1 MSTFFISDLHLGH
14 ENMAIRRGFSCADEM
29 NETIIQRWNN
39 VVNKHDKVFILGDV
53 GFEKPTYYPLLNKLK
68 GLKEV
73 VLGNHDDSRHV
84 LELLKY
90 VNKVAGMID
99 YKKEYIL
106 THCPIHPSQLDYR
119 YSYNIHGHVHE
130 NSILKHPALADYLGE
145 LDPRYLNVSAEVID
159 YTPKTLEE
167 LLELNKLNK
176 I

>member
-1 MSTFFISDLHLGH
+1 
-14 ENMAIRRGFSCADEM
+14 M
-29 NETIIQRWNN
+29 NETIIQRWNI

-53 GFEKPTYYPLLNKLK
+53 GFEKPKYYPLLNKLK

-84 LELLKY
+84 PELLKY

-99 YKKEYIL
+99 YKKEFIL
-106 THCPIHPSQLDYR
+106 THCPIHPSQLEYR
-119 YSYNIHGHVHE
+119 YKYNIHGHVHE
-130 NSILKHPALADYLGE
+130 NSILKHPTLADYLGE

-159 YTPKTLEE
+159 YTPITLEV
-167 LLELNKLNK
+167 LLELNKNGK

>member
-14 ENMAIRRGFSCADEM
+14 ENMAKHRGFSCADEM
-29 NETIIQRWNN
+29 NETIIQRWNI

-53 GFEKPTYYPLLNKLK
+53 TMEKTKFYPLLSKLK

-73 VLGNHDDSRHV
+73 VLGNHDEPNHV
-84 LELLKY
+84 PELLKH

-99 YKKEYIL
+99 YKKKFIL

-119 YSYNIHGHVHE
+119 YSYNICGHTHSE
-130 NSILKHPALADYLGE
+130 IIP
-145 LDPRYLNVSAEVID
+145 DPRYLNVCAENID
-159 YTPKTLEE
+159 YTPITLEV
-167 LLELNKLNK
+167 LLELNKNGK